1 MKKIVALLIALL
13 FAGSNLQVLASHHHG
28 RHGGYHRGS
37 YYHGSSGGSSVYLIN
52 RDYQKTEQKF
62 ADCDSH
68 YIVTETF
75 SYLYSDGSRRSYSN
89 STIYNKNGGIIQA
102 NCQSVKHVVFEKEH
116 YFIIRQGKV
125 CKVIDSLG
133 NAITVHPYSY
143 MEEII
148 PNRLLVR
155 LNKKYGII
163 TLKEDI
169 IAPIKYQ
176 KTERIEEN
184 IFITKLN
191 GYYGVMNAD
200 GKVLIDNEYDKIS
213 LINDSLLLKKYDKY
227 GLSDTFG
234 KILYEPE
241 YDKIKKL
248 GEYIVVR
255 KDKKCMV
262 LDSDGEQISEMGYK
276 KIRLE
281 RNKLEGLTL
290 EDTWEKIKKI
300 NTYSQAQ

>member
-1 MKKIVALLIALL
+1 MKKIVALFIALL
-13 FAGSNLQVLASHHHG
+13 FAGFNFQVLASHHHG

-102 NCQSVKHVVFEKEH
+102 NCQSVKHVIFDKQH
-116 YFIIRQGKV
+116 YFLIRQGKI
-125 CKVIDSLG
+125 CKVIDTEGKAL
-133 NAITVHPYSY
+133 TTRPYSS
-143 MEEII
+143 MQGIV

-163 TLKEDI
+163 DLHEKN
-169 IAPIKYQ
+169 IAQTKYQ
-176 KTERIEEN
+176 KVFRVEEN

-191 GYYGVMNAD
+191 GYYGVLDAD
-200 GKVLIDNEYDKIS
+200 GKTLIDNEYDKIT
-213 LINDSLLLKKYDKY
+213 LINDSLLLKKYHKY
-227 GLSDTFG
+227 GLASTFG
-234 KILYEPE
+234 KILLEPDF
-241 YDKIKKL
+241 DKIKKM
-248 GEYIVVR
+248 GEYIVVK

-262 LDSDGEQISEMGYK
+262 LDSDGTQLSEMEYK

-281 RNKLEGLTL
+281 RNKLQGLRS
-290 EDTWEKIKKI
+290 DNSWDKI
-300 NTYSQAQ
+300 

>member
-1 MKKIVALLIALL
+1 MKKIYAAFIVLMLLLINIPAH
-13 FAGSNLQVLASHHHG
+13 AGHHSHGH
-28 RHGGYHRGS
+28 YNRGLYS
-37 YYHGSSGGSSVYLIN
+37 HHGSSSSSSIYIVG
-52 RDYQKTEQKF
+52 RDYNSKEEHF
-62 ADCDSH
+62 PDCDSH
-68 YIVTETF
+68 YVVTDIFTYF
-75 SYLYSDGSRRSYSN
+75 YSDGSRRTYTN
-89 STIYNKNGGIIQA
+89 STIYNKDGGIIQT
-102 NCQSVKHVVFEKEH
+102 NCQSVKHVIFEKEH
-116 YFIIRQGKV
+116 YFIIRQGRI
-125 CKVIDSLG
+125 CKVIDSVG

-143 MEEII
+143 MEEIV

-169 IAPIKYQ
+169 IAPIKY
-176 KTERIEEN
+176 KKFERIEEN

-191 GYYGVMNAD
+191 GYYGVMNSD
-200 GKVLIDNEYDKIS
+200 GKVLIENEYDKIS
-213 LINDSLLLKKYDKY
+213 LINDSLLLKQYDKY

-234 KILYEPE
+234 KILFEPK

-248 GEYIVVR
+248 GEYIVVK

-300 NTYSQAQ
+300 NTYSQTQ